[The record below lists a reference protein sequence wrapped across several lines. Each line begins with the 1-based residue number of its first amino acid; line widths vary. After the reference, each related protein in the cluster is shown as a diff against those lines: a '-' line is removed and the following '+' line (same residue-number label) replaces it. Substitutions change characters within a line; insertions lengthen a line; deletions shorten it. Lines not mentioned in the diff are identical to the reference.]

1 MLIKLRSLAAS
12 GGWLLTWLHA
22 EAFSTLGQAPRANGI
37 QTQSK
42 ESTCCVGWLPFVPTP
57 QQQQRSSPRS
67 FHVALGGTLPAG
79 SSLLRMSTENNA
91 VGPSVGTSGEE
102 DHSVLDALIEQFTS
116 PKSGNVTAT
125 VEEYLDLCDH
135 ALLTH
140 LRGRIE
146 SAGAQ
151 SSVVRCCLRACRL
164 MFALFLLDTRNI
176 LLQSTVGRLLSHAF
190 G

>member
-1 MLIKLRSLAAS
+1 MLLKWRSLAAS
-12 GGWLLTWLHA
+12 GGWLLMRLHA
-22 EAFSTLGQAPRANGI
+22 EAFSTLSKAPRANGI
-37 QTQSK
+37 QTPSK
-42 ESTCCVGWLPFVPTP
+42 ESSTCCVGWLPFVPAS
-57 QQQQRSSPRS
+57 QERRSSPRL
-67 FHVALGGTLPAG
+67 FHIAFGGTPPAG
-79 SSLLRMSTENNA
+79 SSLSRMSTEHNA
-91 VGPSVGTSGEE
+91 VGPSVTTSGEE

-116 PKSGNVTAT
+116 PKNGNVTAT

-164 MFALFLLDTRNI
+164 ANVRSVFI
-176 LLQSTVGRLLSHAF
+176 LYKEHAAVA
-190 G
+190 